1 MTNIAIK
8 VENLAKRYRIGLAEE
23 QHDTLFGAMKSWL
36 TSPVSNYRTRRRLT
50 TFEDERRMTND
61 ERHSLNGHSSL
72 ITHHS
77 SLITHPSSPPAD
89 IIWAL
94 KDVSF
99 EACPER
105 SRRVKHGEVVGI
117 PSAALSTSLK
127 TRLRTGI
134 GRNGAG
140 KSTLASTGSAQGSR
154 SSPASPS
161 RPTAG

>member
-77 SLITHPSSPPAD
+77 SLVP
-89 IIWAL
+89 
-94 KDVSF
+94 
-99 EACPER
+99 
-105 SRRVKHGEVVGI
+105 SRRHHLG
-117 PSAALSTSLK
+117 PQR
-127 TRLRTGI
+127 RLLRG
-134 GRNGAG
+134 
-140 KSTLASTGSAQGSR
+140 L
-154 SSPASPS
+154 P
-161 RPTAG
+161 